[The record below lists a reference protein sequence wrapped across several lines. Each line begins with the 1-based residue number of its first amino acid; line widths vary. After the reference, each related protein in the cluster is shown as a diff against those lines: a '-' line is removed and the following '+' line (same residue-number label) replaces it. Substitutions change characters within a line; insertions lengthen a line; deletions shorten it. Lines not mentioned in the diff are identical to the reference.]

1 MMGAGK
7 TTLGKPLA
15 ERLGFSFYDLDEEI
29 VKQSQMTIPEIFSTK
44 GENYFREIESNKLKS
59 LLPSKS
65 VIATGGGAPCYFD
78 NMEFLLNHGF
88 VVFIDVEVEILT
100 KRVLQQKGER
110 PLVQSEQYEEVYQ
123 TLYNRL
129 IQRRPIYEKAH
140 LTLKGEIELDKVIE
154 NIIQNIN

>member
-1 MMGAGK
+1 
-7 TTLGKPLA
+7 
-15 ERLGFSFYDLDEEI
+15 
-29 VKQSQMTIPEIFSTK
+29 
-44 GENYFREIESNKLKS
+44 
-59 LLPSKS
+59 
-65 VIATGGGAPCYFD
+65 
-78 NMEFLLNHGF
+78 MEFLLNHGF